1 MQPGATPQLVR
12 TRWSAVVLGALS
24 ATLSWQVL
32 QPMRPFT
39 PEHARWARVASPSL
53 SEPAEPVP
61 QREGL
66 FEVTANPDGAAL
78 KLPGDMRCGEAEMG
92 NSIPA
97 SVGRYAIAGPRDNPD
112 PHLSRPV
119 YGQGS
124 PTAPS
129 VHLGLGEPLVPLGSA
144 GPTAPFGRKTALG
157 TDERSAQGRM
167 WGDDPNG
174 QWGEYGL
181 GLAGAE
187 GSVAKRF
194 DVAPLPEN
202 QTAELRVVHTG
213 LQVTGARKASE
224 VGRTMAAHFSE
235 FRACGQATMSNESD
249 AQRSIVLGFDVLA
262 SGQTTARSVT
272 SASGAAG
279 AGSSAL
285 EQCLELA
292 LASVTFA
299 SGEAGDAHVVYP
311 LHFAAASSGLKNR
324 GVPSPVTRERCDCG
338 G

>member
-1 MQPGATPQLVR
+1 MQPGATQQLVR

-24 ATLSWQVL
+24 ATLSWQL
-32 QPMRPFT
+32 LRPMRPLT
-39 PEHARWARVASPSL
+39 PEHPRWVNVAPQPL
-53 SEPAEPVP
+53 SEPVEPVP

-66 FEVTANPDGAAL
+66 LEVTANPDGAAL
-78 KLPGDMRCGEAEMG
+78 KLPGDMRCGQAEMG

-97 SVGRYAIAGPRDNPD
+97 SVGRYAIAGPPDNPD
-112 PHLSRPV
+112 PHLSRPL

-129 VHLGLGEPLVPLGSA
+129 VHLGLGEPLVPLGST

-157 TDERSAQGRM
+157 TEERSAQGRM

-181 GLAGAE
+181 GLAGVE
-187 GSVAKRF
+187 GSAAKRF

-224 VGRTMAAHFSE
+224 VARIMAAHFSE
-235 FRACGQATMSNESD
+235 FRACGQAELSD
-249 AQRSIVLGFDVLA
+249 EAHEQRSVALGFDVLA
-262 SGQTTARSVT
+262 SGQTAVRRAT
-272 SASGAAG
+272 SAPGASGAV
-279 AGSSAL
+279 SAL

-292 LASVTFA
+292 LANVTFA
-299 SGEAGDAHVVYP
+299 SAEAGDAHVVYP
-311 LHFAAASSGLKNR
+311 LHFAPAGGGLKNR
-324 GVPSPVTRERCDCG
+324 GVPSPVAPAHCDCG